1 MTSISLDYIIAGQ
14 QLAAQ
19 LEREGCPLKALQSL
33 VDRGDGML
41 TRLIQ
46 AAAADD
52 SFEPSAPALM
62 SERQLSEFIARAFP
76 WTSHDVR
83 TILRPY
89 VRASDLRP
97 DQTDLAL
104 HIISQSGVQVSEDY
118 IRTAG
123 KSLDELACT
132 HRETCTVLEQSAVE
146 RYLQHQ
152 ETLTQQYQDTRT
164 LGEIKGLSHRV
175 SFLLQRRHIRYF
187 VALLEMTE
195 ADLLDINMFGLK
207 ALTEIKRVLSERGY
221 SLKKE

>member
-19 LEREGCPLKALQSL
+19 LEREGCPLETLQSL
-33 VDRGDGML
+33 VDRQDRAL

-46 AAAADD
+46 AAAADN
-52 SFEPSAPALM
+52 SFEPSALM

-76 WTSHDVR
+76 WTHHDIR

-89 VRASDLRP
+89 VRASDLNP
-97 DQTDLAL
+97 DQTNLAL

-118 IRTAG
+118 IRTTG
-123 KSLDELACT
+123 KSLDELAHT
-132 HRETCTVLEQSAVE
+132 HRETCTALEQSAVE

-152 ETLTQQYQDTRT
+152 EALTQQYQDPRT

-195 ADLLDINMFGLK
+195 TDLLDINMFGLK

-221 SLKKE
+221 SLKEE